1 MADTR
6 KRRDERRELPQDAD
20 ELVTRIENWIW
31 DRAYDMQGYLE
42 EEEASLEQWL
52 ARRRVSS
59 DALPWDGASNLDM
72 GGLYT
77 MSHVESIHSRVMQV
91 LRQSRPWVRFES
103 SDPSAAEQATKYI
116 KRVFDKE
123 VPLLGFCDEWV
134 HDALIGGLRRAR
146 VRWVRETREEAD
158 VFFVSLTPEQDKSAG
173 LTDLWALVYLHLQSR
188 YPKAKFGKRHEV
200 SDLEAGHVDMRFSQ
214 DGKFEDGQARWVRE
228 GVRIRM
234 TVRRRKTV
242 EKARLEMCL
251 PEDFWKSPGPLQDCH
266 YILHRVWL
274 TWDQVVDRVNA
285 GIYTGIDLDADKT
298 ATADPVNQ
306 TEGGAPL
313 VETRRLV
320 AGQATQVPHDD
331 LYEFVEGFIL
341 EDWGKGVLED
351 RFITL
356 FRGREKIVRNVLLS
370 AEGYPCRP
378 FSEIAIQPVPGKPE
392 WAWGVPGMIR
402 QAADEVTALHNLGM
416 NIATIRGI
424 PFGFRDAGAEWGEDE
439 MQVAPGKIL
448 PVDAGGSGDISRSV
462 YFPTLNGQITELA
475 GLAGNVDAAAKS
487 VDGISDTQM
496 LQAPKGRTV
505 GQSQMQQNEVNVR
518 FEVLFDRIVG
528 SVAEQKGIVFLI
540 HLLIALYQKFG
551 RTMEVEFLSGTLAP
565 IPFPRLAPLAFRVDI
580 DVLQLTE
587 EKKMKRAQAVM
598 QTVMNPMLLQ
608 LKVVTPTQVFNAVK
622 HVLESSGV
630 SNPTDFIQMPPEDSQ
645 ASVSPEKENVHMMSG
660 VPQQVH
666 PADDDEEHL
675 ISHRSFVNM
684 LGDMPEANADP
695 ESARTNQ
702 LFSAHIRQHV
712 LQQRA
717 KRKSQQQSVQGL
729 DFTNP
734 QAVPSPGNMS
744 FIPPAQ
750 APAQPAQAP
759 EPVEQGEEQ

>member
-1 MADTR
+1 ME
-6 KRRDERRELPQDAD
+6 KRGKGETPRELPADAD

-52 ARRRVSS
+52 ARRRVADDS
-59 DALPWDGASNLDM
+59 LPWDGASNLDM

-91 LRQSRPWVRFES
+91 LRQSKPWVRFEAA
-103 SDPSAAEQATKYI
+103 DPSAAEQATKYMR
-116 KRVFDKE
+116 RVFEKE

-158 VFFVSLTPEQDKSAG
+158 VFFISLTPEQDRDVGMS
-173 LTDLWALVYLHLQSR
+173 DLWALVYLHLQAR
-188 YPKAKFGKRHEV
+188 YAKAKFGDRTE
-200 SDLEAGHVDMRFSQ
+200 SPDESGRIRMRFTL
-214 DGKFEDGQARWVRE
+214 DGRLEDGEASWVRE
-228 GVRIRM
+228 GSRIRM
-234 TVRRRKTV
+234 TVRRRRSV

-274 TWDQVVDRVNA
+274 TWDQVVERVQN
-285 GIYTGIDLDADKT
+285 GVYTGIDLET
-298 ATADPVNQ
+298 ARNASTDPVNQ

-320 AGQATQVPHDD
+320 AGQSVQVPHDD
-331 LYEFVEGFIL
+331 LYEFVEAFIL
-341 EDWGKGVLED
+341 EDWGRGVLED
-351 RFITL
+351 RFVVL
-356 FRGREKIVRNVLLS
+356 FRGTEKIVRNVLLS

-392 WAWGVPGMIR
+392 WAWGIPGMIR

-448 PVDAGGSGDISRSV
+448 PVDAGGNGDISRAV
-462 YFPTLNGQITELA
+462 YFPNMNGQVSELAELA
-475 GLAGNVDAAAKS
+475 GSVDAAAKS

-505 GQSQMQQNEVNVR
+505 GQAQMQQNEVNVR

-528 SVAEQKGIVFLI
+528 SVAEQKGVVFLI
-540 HLLIALYQKFG
+540 HLLIGLYQKFG
-551 RTMEVEFLSGTLAP
+551 RTMEVEFLSGTLSP
-565 IPFPRLAPLAFRVDI
+565 IPFPRTSPMTFRVDI
-580 DVLQLTE
+580 DVLQLSE

-608 LKVVTPTQVFNAVK
+608 LKVVTPLQVFHAVRS
-622 HVLESSGV
+622 VLEASGV
-630 SNPTDFIQMPPEDSQ
+630 SNPTDYIQMPPEDAQ
-645 ASVSPEKENVHMMSG
+645 ASVPPEKENVNMMG
-660 VPQQVH
+660 GEPQQVH
-666 PADDDEEHL
+666 PADNDDEHL
-675 ISHRSFVNM
+675 VSHRSFVQ
-684 LGDMPEANADP
+684 LLSDMPEAGADP

-712 LQQRA
+712 LQQRG
-717 KRKSQQQSVQGL
+717 KRKSQQQAVQGL
-729 DFTNP
+729 DFSNP

-744 FIPPAQ
+744 FIPPTGPPRETLQ
-750 APAQPAQAP
+750 LQ
-759 EPVEQGEEQ
+759 PVEGEGE

>member
-1 MADTR
+1 ME
-6 KRRDERRELPQDAD
+6 KRGKGETPRQLPENA
-20 ELVTRIENWIW
+20 EVLVTRIENWIW
-31 DRAYDMQGYLE
+31 DRAYDMQGFLE

-52 ARRRVSS
+52 ARRRVADDS
-59 DALPWDGASNLDM
+59 LPWDGASNLDM

-103 SDPSAAEQATKYI
+103 PDPSAAEQATKYMR
-116 KRVFDKE
+116 RVFDKE

-158 VFFVSLTPEQDKSAG
+158 VFFVSLTPEQDRDAAMS
-173 LTDLWALVYLHLQSR
+173 DLWALVYLHLQAR
-188 YPKAKFGKRHEV
+188 YPKAKFVNRSTLGEDGEAAGKIR
-200 SDLEAGHVDMRFSQ
+200 MRFFQ
-214 DGKFEDGQARWVRE
+214 DGKGEDGDVTWIRE
-228 GVRIRM
+228 GVRLRL
-234 TVRRRKTV
+234 TVRRRRSV
-242 EKARLEMCL
+242 EKAKLEMCL
-251 PEDFWKSPGPLQDCH
+251 PEDFWKSPGSLQDCH

-274 TWDQVVDRVNA
+274 TWDQVVERVQA
-285 GIYTGIDLDADKT
+285 GIYVGIDLERDKT
-298 ATADPVNQ
+298 ASTDPVNQ

-320 AGQATQVPHDD
+320 AGQSVQVPHDD
-331 LYEFVEGFIL
+331 LYEFVEAFIL

-351 RFITL
+351 RFVVL
-356 FRGREKIVRNVLLS
+356 FRGTEKIVRNVLLS

-392 WAWGVPGMIR
+392 WAWGIPGMIR

-448 PVDAGGSGDISRSV
+448 PVDAGGNGDISRAV
-462 YFPTLNGQITELA
+462 YFPNMNGQVSELAELA
-475 GLAGNVDAAAKS
+475 GAVDAAAKS

-505 GQSQMQQNEVNVR
+505 GQAQMQQNEVNVR

-540 HLLIALYQKFG
+540 HLLIGLYQKFG
-551 RTMEVEFLSGTLAP
+551 RTIEVEFLSGTLSP
-565 IPFPRLAPLAFRVDI
+565 IPFPRTSPLAFRVEIDI
-580 DVLQLTE
+580 LQLTE

-608 LKVVTPTQVFNAVK
+608 LKVVTPLQVFHAVK
-622 HVLESSGV
+622 HVLEASGV
-630 SNPTDFIQMPPEDSQ
+630 SNPTDFVQMPPEDAQ
-645 ASVSPEKENVHMMSG
+645 ASVPPEKENVSMMSG
-660 VPQQVH
+660 EPQQVH
-666 PADDDEEHL
+666 PADNDEEHL
-675 ISHRSFVNM
+675 ISHRSFSQM
-684 LGDMPEANADP
+684 LADVPEVGADP

-729 DFTNP
+729 DFSNP

-744 FIPPAQ
+744 FIPPTPQGAPP
-750 APAQPAQAP
+750 APAPAS
-759 EPVEQGEEQ
+759 EGEEG